1 MKISY
6 NWLKDYIDI
15 DLPPAELGDILTNI
29 GLEVEGMETFE
40 PVKGGMEGCFI
51 GEVKTCLKHPN
62 ADKLFLTTVDIGS
75 ERELNIVCGAP
86 NVKAGQKVVV
96 AILGTTLYQ
105 GEKSFTLKKV
115 KIRGE
120 ISEGMICAEDEIG
133 LGDSHEGIIVLDKD
147 AEAGTPAREYFNLVN
162 DTVFEIGLTPNR
174 VDGASHYGVA
184 RDLAAFLNQDGKAL
198 LKKPSAEGFSTDN
211 ENLKIGIRI
220 ENQEACKRYAGV
232 TLSGISVKESPE
244 WLKTRLLAV
253 GLKSINNVVD
263 ITNYV
268 LYELGQPLHAFDADL
283 IKGKCVVVRTMPEG
297 SRFLT
302 LDEVERTLSR
312 DDLMICDEKDGM
324 CIGGIFG
331 GMHSG
336 VTEKTRNV
344 FLESAYFDPVYIRR
358 SSRRHGLNTDASFR
372 FERGADP
379 EMTLLALKRSAM
391 MIREIAGGSI
401 SSEIIDVY
409 PAKLEPFQ
417 VDINYSNVDR
427 LIGKKIDRKVIKN
440 ILESLE
446 IRIESEDSKGI
457 SLSVPRYRVDV
468 QREADV
474 IEEILRIYG
483 YNKIGFSETM
493 NSKITHTEKPDKEK
507 LIQIVS
513 DHLSSLG
520 FNEIMCNSLT
530 REAYYGNNP
539 GCVELFNPLS
549 SDLNRMRTSLLF
561 GGLETIIYNINRKRS
576 MLRMYEFGNCYAVA
590 FESDPDILNTYE
602 EQERLSILVTGNRYE
617 GNWIEKDQPGTFY
630 ELKTYVEH
638 VFARLGINAESLDTG
653 DVESGNFE
661 DGMALLHKG
670 EKLVEMGAISDSLLK
685 SFDIHQNFPKS
696 GEIFP

>member
-1 MKISY
+1 
-6 NWLKDYIDI
+6 
-15 DLPPAELGDILTNI
+15 
-29 GLEVEGMETFE
+29 
-40 PVKGGMEGCFI
+40 
-51 GEVKTCLKHPN
+51 
-62 ADKLFLTTVDIGS
+62 
-75 ERELNIVCGAP
+75 
-86 NVKAGQKVVV
+86 
-96 AILGTTLYQ
+96 
-105 GEKSFTLKKV
+105 
-115 KIRGE
+115 
-120 ISEGMICAEDEIG
+120 
-133 LGDSHEGIIVLDKD
+133 
-147 AEAGTPAREYFNLVN
+147 
-162 DTVFEIGLTPNR
+162 
-174 VDGASHYGVA
+174 
-184 RDLAAFLNQDGKAL
+184 
-198 LKKPSAEGFSTDN
+198 
-211 ENLKIGIRI
+211 
-220 ENQEACKRYAGV
+220 
-232 TLSGISVKESPE
+232 
-244 WLKTRLLAV
+244 
-253 GLKSINNVVD
+253 
-263 ITNYV
+263 
-268 LYELGQPLHAFDADL
+268 
-283 IKGKCVVVRTMPEG
+283 
-297 SRFLT
+297 
-302 LDEVERTLSR
+302 
-312 DDLMICDEKDGM
+312 
-324 CIGGIFG
+324 
-331 GMHSG
+331 
-336 VTEKTRNV
+336 
-344 FLESAYFDPVYIRR
+344 
-358 SSRRHGLNTDASFR
+358 
-372 FERGADP
+372 
-379 EMTLLALKRSAM
+379 
-391 MIREIAGGSI
+391 MIREIAGGNI

-576 MLRMYEFGNCYAVA
+576 MLRTYEFGNCYAVA

-670 EKLVEMGAISDSLLK
+670 EKLVEMGPVSDSLLK
-685 SFDIHQNFPKS
+685 SFDIHQDVYYAEFNWDHIMETLRDVKITLDPISKFPEVRRDLSMIIDNSVKFAQIRDIALRAEKKLLKS
-696 GEIFP
+696 ISLFDVYESKKLDKGKKSYALGFILQNPEKTLTDKEIDRIMDRIQVKLEKEINARIRQATT